1 MLRKVRLGIL
11 IVLGTVVVSLG
22 VARISGAAFPGLP
35 LPPLSDSLAEAAIR
49 GDTAGAAAMINRRC
63 RLLLGTERREC
74 FEGAL
79 LDLTKLGYVRFALGA
94 LDRLGRSDSQIRK
107 FGHDYSHVIGINA
120 WAPGKDIGATYLQCT
135 ELFQSGCYH
144 GVIQAVFAYSGT
156 DSASV
161 AALCSA
167 NSEIR
172 ESAWLRFQ
180 CVHGIGHGLLQT
192 YTMNLPRALHG
203 CDMLSNAWDSE
214 SCYGGAFMEF
224 IVGGRGQSH
233 HVATR
238 PDSAMA
244 NGDMDHSKMDHG
256 EGPRAA
262 TDAADTF
269 PPFMVRDTSDLLYP
283 CSRLAP
289 RYQRACYQM
298 QAGLIVERTGLD
310 FAKVSQVCDGAPQ
323 HMRAVCYQGI
333 GTYVSGVT
341 ARDSDAAIR
350 LCNQGSARYRPWCF
364 IGVVKN
370 FVDVTAKA
378 EDGIEFCKRLGP
390 VDIATTCYVAVGE
403 QAGVLFRAMDRRE
416 GVCAQAQPA
425 YVAACRYGAGLT
437 AERPAALPIG

>member
-1 MLRKVRLGIL
+1 MLRKIRLGIL
-11 IVLGTVVVSLG
+11 IVLGTVLVSVG

-35 LPPLSDSLAEAAIR
+35 LPPLSDSLTEAAVR

-79 LDLTKLGYVRFALGA
+79 LDLTRQGYVRFALRA
-94 LDRLGRSDSQIRK
+94 LDRLGQSDSQIRK

-161 AALCSA
+161 AALCSE

-233 HVATR
+233 HVATG
-238 PDSAMA
+238 PDSVRAD
-244 NGDMDHSKMDHG
+244 GEMDHSKMDHA
-256 EGPRAA
+256 EGTRAA
-262 TDAADTF
+262 SGATDTF
-269 PPFMVRDTSDLLYP
+269 PPFKVRDTSDIQYP
-283 CSRLAP
+283 CSKLAS

-310 FAKVSQVCDGAPQ
+310 FAKVAQVCDAAPQ
-323 HMRAVCYQGI
+323 PMRPVCYQGI

-341 ARDSDAAIR
+341 ARDPAAAIR
-350 LCNQGSARYRPWCF
+350 LCTQGSVRYRSWCF
-364 IGVVKN
+364 VGVVKN

-378 EDGIEFCKRLGP
+378 EDGLEFCKKLGA
-390 VDIATTCYVAVGE
+390 VDIATSCYVAVGE
-403 QAGVLFRAMDRRE
+403 QTGVLYRAMDRRE
-416 GVCAQAQPA
+416 SLCAKAPA
-425 YVAACRYGAGLT
+425 SYVPACRYGAGLT
-437 AERPAALPIG
+437 AERPAALPTG